1 MIELELNDSR
11 LDCFRSL
18 KGRDG
23 LDNNKIIIESEKVI
37 EKFLMCSHFATSIL
51 STKEWIKETN
61 LDITKFD
68 NHFLLNKADMSKLV
82 GYRYHQGVIAMASL
96 PSSTKLDDFNG
107 DTLILNGVSSPENV
121 GALVRSAAGLGFK
134 NILFDHES
142 CHPFIRRC
150 IRVSMGN
157 IFFMKWHHTYN
168 LKDSILKL
176 QSLSHKI
183 FGGANETES
192 LLLTENIWPKSNC
205 GLVIGSEGHGISSS
219 IISTCD
225 QILKIPMVQEVAH
238 LNAAGAG
245 AILMYDRFRA
255 QLS

>member
-23 LDNNKIIIESEKVI
+23 LDNNRIIIESEKVI
-37 EKFLMCSHFATSIL
+37 EKFLLCSNQATTIL
-51 STKEWIKETN
+51 STQEWLEESK
-61 LDITKFD
+61 LDISRFE
-68 NHFLLNKADMSKLV
+68 NHYLLNKTDMSKLV

-96 PSSTKLDDFNG
+96 PPSSKLEDFKG

-121 GALVRSAAGLGFK
+121 GALVRSAAGLGFS

-168 LKDSILKL
+168 LKDSISKL
-176 QSLSHKI
+176 QSLGHKV
-183 FGGANETES
+183 FGGANEAES
-192 LLLTENIWPKSNC
+192 LLLTENIWPKADC
-205 GLVIGSEGHGISSS
+205 GLVIGSEGHGISPK
-219 IISTCD
+219 IRDVCD
-225 QILKIPMVQEVAH
+225 QILKIPMIQEVAH

-245 AILMYDRFRA
+245 AILMYDRFRS

>member
-1 MIELELNDSR
+1 MIPIKLSDTR
-11 LDCFRSL
+11 LDFFRSL

-23 LDNNKIIIESEKVI
+23 LENNQIIIESEKVI
-37 EKFLMCSHFATSIL
+37 EKYLLCNQHGAVIL
-51 STKEWIKETN
+51 STKEWASETS
-61 LDITKFD
+61 LDFKKF
-68 NHFLLNKADMSKLV
+68 NQHFILDKSEMSKLV
-82 GYRYHQGVIAMASL
+82 GYNYHQGVIAMASL
-96 PSSTKLDDFNG
+96 PPSSKLEDFKG

-168 LKDSILKL
+168 LKDSISKL
-176 QSLSHKI
+176 QSLGHKV
-183 FGGANETES
+183 FGGANETGS
-192 LLLTENIWPKSNC
+192 LLLTENIWPKADC
-205 GLVIGSEGHGISSS
+205 GLVIGSEGHGMSST
-219 IISTCD
+219 IVEACD
-225 QILKIPMVQEVAH
+225 QILRIPMIQEVAH

-255 QLS
+255 QLA

>member
-1 MIELELNDSR
+1 MIHLELNDSR
-11 LDCFRSL
+11 LDSFRSL
-18 KGRDG
+18 KGRGG
-23 LDNNKIIIESEKVI
+23 LENNQIVIESEKVI
-37 EKFLMCSHFATSIL
+37 EKFLMCSSFATTIL
-51 STKEWIKETN
+51 STKEWIEETN
-61 LDITKFD
+61 LDISKFD

-82 GYRYHQGVIAMASL
+82 GYHYHQGVIAMASL
-96 PSSTKLDDFNG
+96 PTSSKLEDFKG

-168 LKDSILKL
+168 LKDSITKL
-176 QSLSHKI
+176 QSLGHKV
-183 FGGANETES
+183 FGGANEAGS
-192 LLLTENIWPKSNC
+192 LLLTENIWPKSDC
-205 GLVIGSEGHGISSS
+205 GLVIGSEGHGMSST
-219 IISTCD
+219 IIDACD
-225 QILKIPMVQEVAH
+225 QILKIPMIQEVAH